1 MGAVRAID
9 RYLNGSVAHDVQRV
23 RFLPLLNQRNP
34 ARLVAHDFALPDQV
48 FDKLLRNT
56 LEQLESLGEHA
67 DRAFLVAF
75 GHHPP
80 RDRVAHQ
87 KGEAMAWN
95 VEQSGIVGRGHYV
108 ACAWLATDCAQLA
121 KKVALGKRRDFK
133 GASVSRTVVE
143 VDGSA
148 QDETEVKLIFTFASG
163 EFPARKTV
171 HAHERFA
178 FESPDERE
186 AFFFGK
192 IREQLKARELLP
204 QLRRLDRD
212 DGTRF
217 HRVSPVTCAR

>member
-1 MGAVRAID
+1 M
-9 RYLNGSVAHDVQRV
+9 
-23 RFLPLLNQRNP
+23 
-34 ARLVAHDFALPDQV
+34 
-48 FDKLLRNT
+48 
-56 LEQLESLGEHA
+56 
-67 DRAFLVAF
+67 F
-75 GHHPP
+75 GYHPP

-95 VEQSGIVGRGHYV
+95 VEQSGIIGRGHYV
-108 ACAWLATDCAQLA
+108 GRAWLATDCAQLA
-121 KKVALGKRRDFK
+121 KKVAFGKGRDLK
-133 GASVSRTVVE
+133 GASVSRTVVQ

-148 QDETEVKLIFTFASG
+148 QDETEVKLIFTFVAG
-163 EFPARKTV
+163 EFSVRKPA

-178 FESPDERE
+178 FESPEERE

-192 IREQLKARELLP
+192 TRKQLKARELLP